1 MERLNAPTR
10 AMWMILAIL
19 CALCG
24 TVKLQEISPSETVTT
39 SSLRDTLYNTVVN
52 ALFDKVLSSV
62 AKSNAIDP
70 VTLPNI
76 SYAFEK
82 KIIVKIT
89 AEASLYRGIL
99 EGLKSLRRTGDC
111 RFQLGERGID
121 IKADVGAGPL
131 NSSFVGMARAMGYGK
146 AVTVDV
152 NIQYLQILLGLAQA
166 PGSQLEL
173 SEFKVQQLRGV
184 TVAIHGLG
192 VLSRVFNSVSS
203 EITHLFEEEIK
214 NAIERNIRDAMA
226 EQIRKLNDI
235 SFL

>member
-1 MERLNAPTR
+1 MFHH
-10 AMWMILAIL
+10 
-19 CALCG
+19 ALSFF
-24 TVKLQEISPSETVTT
+24 TATT
-39 SSLRDTLYNTVVN
+39 SSLRDTLYNTLVN
-52 ALFDKVLSSV
+52 TLFDKVLAAV
-62 AKSNAIDP
+62 ARSNVTDP
-70 VTLPNI
+70 VNLPNI
-76 SYAFEK
+76 SYAFET

-89 AEASLYRGIL
+89 AEASLHRGIL
-99 EGLKSLRRTGDC
+99 QGLSSLRRTGNC
-111 RFQLGERGID
+111 RFEMGEERGID

-131 NSSFVGMARAMGYGK
+131 NSSFVGLARAMGYGQ

-152 NIQYLQILLGLAQA
+152 NIRYLQVLLGLSQT

-192 VLSRVFNSVSS
+192 FLSRVFNSVSA
-203 EITHLFEEEIK
+203 EITNLFEEQIK
-214 NAIERNIRDAMA
+214 NAIERNIREVMA